1 MNGNDW
7 NRKHKV
13 TSLSIIIQT
22 RFAGETGSFLVTF
35 GSLGGAVSGAR
46 ERRREY
52 DNVILYYIIIE
63 VGGTP
68 GPIHGNGGCER
79 KMKVL
84 FTLSYPHHF
93 PSSNVVRK
101 DTREN
106 GTQDIKN
113 PLWSGEW
120 DRSLRSIVASGP
132 WGGRARSSL
141 TRRFPCDSLHSLLTT
156 GPKEVRG
163 PGVNGIEWITCPSY
177 HSHLILSHSVRSPP
191 LRSVPSLH
199 WWWERV
205 IRSFLWV
212 HFVHPSSLE
221 GG

>member
-1 MNGNDW
+1 MWSPFLVITVPPLATLTPDDETVTRGRWDDRQW
-7 NRKHKV
+7 NRDRSRPTDWHGNRSKIIIPIPCATWSVRLSIVPHSIP
-13 TSLSIIIQT
+13 SLSLRPAQRSDWGT
-22 RFAGETGSFLVTF
+22 
-35 GSLGGAVSGAR
+35 R
-46 ERRREY
+46 ERVTEEWAQRTE
-52 DNVILYYIIIE
+52 
-63 VGGTP
+63 GT
-68 GPIHGNGGCER
+68 
-79 KMKVL
+79 
-84 FTLSYPHHF
+84 
-93 PSSNVVRK
+93 
-101 DTREN
+101 
-106 GTQDIKN
+106 
-113 PLWSGEW
+113 
-120 DRSLRSIVASGP
+120 SGP

-163 PGVNGIEWITCPSY
+163 PGVNGREWITCPSY

-191 LRSVPSLH
+191 VRSVPSLH